1 MLLSPMVC
9 VGDML
14 LVKCCLAPSDIPIHV
29 RSQTRRQ
36 TKPTRQQF
44 SRSIPPT
51 QTDKLSNLSVV
62 RVTKIVQVELTA
74 PSYCHIDRFSNML
87 ICISN
92 LRLLPWLTYGWPQTI
107 ANIQSVGLS
116 ISYCFKAHS
125 ISNIGSMSALRKV
138 NTKKAFVWKTRN
150 TARLSN

>member
-1 MLLSPMVC
+1 MTNSNGMLLSPMVC

-14 LVKCCLAPSDIPIHV
+14 LVKCCLAPSGIPVHV

-51 QTDKLSNLSVV
+51 QTDKLSNLLVA
-62 RVTKIVQVELTA
+62 RITKSGQVELTA
-74 PSYCHIDRFSNML
+74 PSNCHIDRFSNML

-92 LRLLPWLTYGWPQTI
+92 LGFLLWFTYGWSHVGNDDEQTVV
-107 ANIQSVGLS
+107 NIQPVGLS
-116 ISYCFKAHS
+116 ISYCFIAHV
-125 ISNIGSMSALRKV
+125 ISNIGSMSALSKV
-138 NTKKAFVWKTRN
+138 NT
-150 TARLSN
+150 